1 MNRFLQRHPGWMR
14 RKHLISFDTSVV
26 QLRPNWLGREAL
38 SQLRQCKKTIPIHRN
53 IPILSFIVQKGKCV
67 NCNCN
72 FSIQYLMVEFLTG
85 LIFLL
90 SYFIIYPANQL
101 ESLFFA
107 IISGL
112 LISIAIIDYKYFIIP
127 LSLLISIIIINF
139 PFIFFS
145 SPKNIMTHLYGG
157 IIGLGYLS
165 IVFILT
171 WITTKKQPLGFGDL
185 QLIIVLGI
193 WLGPMK
199 ILLTIFFGSILGI
212 IYWIILLS
220 HGGYSKNMKLPFGT
234 FLCLSAIIV
243 YLMPVWD
250 LYN

>member
-1 MNRFLQRHPGWMR
+1 MLVF
-14 RKHLISFDTSVV
+14 
-26 QLRPNWLGREAL
+26 
-38 SQLRQCKKTIPIHRN
+38 
-53 IPILSFIVQKGKCV
+53 
-67 NCNCN
+67 
-72 FSIQYLMVEFLTG
+72 
-85 LIFLL
+85 
-90 SYFIIYPANQL
+90 
-101 ESLFFA
+101 
-107 IISGL
+107 
-112 LISIAIIDYKYFIIP
+112 
-127 LSLLISIIIINF
+127 
-139 PFIFFS
+139 
-145 SPKNIMTHLYGG
+145 
-157 IIGLGYLS
+157 
-165 IVFILT
+165 FILT

-220 HGGYSKNMKLPFGT
+220 YGGYSKNMKLPFGT